1 MHYLKSF
8 VMTLSLFVLTVPVI
22 HAGDV
27 EDINSMVKKKVAVIF
42 DLLGKQDIEKN
53 ERNEKIVGEL
63 NEIMDFQLAAY
74 LSLGKHWKKISKT
87 QKKEFVETFQQYINN
102 YIVEKIDLYTNQKID
117 IGDSKIVKKGRA
129 ELEIGILSGGETL
142 QVNFK
147 LRKNKKKE
155 WRVYD
160 VDIEGVS
167 LITTFRSQFS
177 GVLKTVPLK
186 SYWRNSKIQ
195 PNKADAA
202 QKSLRPDHPQVFKHG
217 PFTDPA
223 RSGVP
228 RL

>member
-42 DLLGKQDIEKN
+42 DLLGKQNIEKN

-177 GVLKTVPLK
+177 GVLKNSSFEELLEKLK
-186 SYWRNSKIQ
+186 NPTEQS
-195 PNKADAA
+195 
-202 QKSLRPDHPQVFKHG
+202 
-217 PFTDPA
+217 
-223 RSGVP
+223 
-228 RL
+228 

>member
-1 MHYLKSF
+1 MRYLKSF
-8 VMTLSLFVLTVPVI
+8 VMTLILFVLTVPVI
-22 HAGDV
+22 QAGDV
-27 EDINSMVKKKVAVIF
+27 EDINSMVKKKVSVIF
-42 DLLGKQDIEKN
+42 DMLGKQDIEKN

-63 NEIMDFQLAAY
+63 NEIMDFKLAAY

-177 GVLKTVPLK
+177 GVLKKSSFEELLEKLK
-186 SYWRNSKIQ
+186 NPTEQS
-195 PNKADAA
+195 
-202 QKSLRPDHPQVFKHG
+202 
-217 PFTDPA
+217 
-223 RSGVP
+223 
-228 RL
+228 

>member
-8 VMTLSLFVLTVPVI
+8 VMTLSLLVLTIPVI
-22 HAGDV
+22 QAGDV
-27 EDINSMVKKKVAVIF
+27 EDINSMVKKKVSVIF

-63 NEIMDFQLAAY
+63 NEIMDFKLAAY

-177 GVLKTVPLK
+177 GVLKKSSFEELLEKLK
-186 SYWRNSKIQ
+186 NPTEQS
-195 PNKADAA
+195 
-202 QKSLRPDHPQVFKHG
+202 
-217 PFTDPA
+217 
-223 RSGVP
+223 
-228 RL
+228 

>member
-22 HAGDV
+22 QAGDV

-177 GVLKTVPLK
+177 GVLKNSTFEELLEKLK
-186 SYWRNSKIQ
+186 NPTEQS
-195 PNKADAA
+195 
-202 QKSLRPDHPQVFKHG
+202 
-217 PFTDPA
+217 
-223 RSGVP
+223 
-228 RL
+228 

>member
-8 VMTLSLFVLTVPVI
+8 VMTLSLLVLTFPVI

-63 NEIMDFQLAAY
+63 NEIMDFKLAAY

-117 IGDSKIVKKGRA
+117 IGDSKIVKKGRS

-177 GVLKTVPLK
+177 GVLKNSSFEELLEKLK
-186 SYWRNSKIQ
+186 YPTEQS
-195 PNKADAA
+195 
-202 QKSLRPDHPQVFKHG
+202 
-217 PFTDPA
+217 
-223 RSGVP
+223 
-228 RL
+228 

>member
-53 ERNEKIVGEL
+53 ERNKKIVGEL

-87 QKKEFVETFQQYINN
+87 QKKEFVETFQLYINN

-177 GVLKTVPLK
+177 GVLKNSSFEELLEKLK
-186 SYWRNSKIQ
+186 NPTEQS
-195 PNKADAA
+195 
-202 QKSLRPDHPQVFKHG
+202 
-217 PFTDPA
+217 
-223 RSGVP
+223 
-228 RL
+228 

>member
-1 MHYLKSF
+1 MRYLKSF

-22 HAGDV
+22 QAGDV
-27 EDINSMVKKKVAVIF
+27 EDINSMVKKKVSVIF

-53 ERNEKIVGEL
+53 ERNEIIVGEL
-63 NEIMDFQLAAY
+63 NEIMDFKLAAY

-177 GVLKTVPLK
+177 GVLKNSSFEELLEKLK
-186 SYWRNSKIQ
+186 NPTEQS
-195 PNKADAA
+195 
-202 QKSLRPDHPQVFKHG
+202 
-217 PFTDPA
+217 
-223 RSGVP
+223 
-228 RL
+228 

>member
-8 VMTLSLFVLTVPVI
+8 VMTLSLFVLTVPVLQ
-22 HAGDV
+22 AGDV

-177 GVLKTVPLK
+177 GVLKNSSFEELLEKLK
-186 SYWRNSKIQ
+186 NPTEQS
-195 PNKADAA
+195 
-202 QKSLRPDHPQVFKHG
+202 
-217 PFTDPA
+217 
-223 RSGVP
+223 
-228 RL
+228 

>member
-22 HAGDV
+22 QAGDV
-27 EDINSMVKKKVAVIF
+27 EDINSMVKKKVSVIF

-53 ERNEKIVGEL
+53 ERNEKIVGQL

-74 LSLGKHWKKISKT
+74 LSLGKQWKKISKT

-177 GVLKTVPLK
+177 GVLKNSSFEELLEKLK
-186 SYWRNSKIQ
+186 NPTEHS
-195 PNKADAA
+195 
-202 QKSLRPDHPQVFKHG
+202 
-217 PFTDPA
+217 
-223 RSGVP
+223 
-228 RL
+228 

>member
-1 MHYLKSF
+1 MRYLKSF

-22 HAGDV
+22 QAGDV

-63 NEIMDFQLAAY
+63 NEIMDFKLAAY
-74 LSLGKHWKKISKT
+74 LSLGKHWKKISTK
-87 QKKEFVETFQQYINN
+87 QKKEFVKIFQQYINN

-177 GVLKTVPLK
+177 GVLKNSSFEELLEKLK
-186 SYWRNSKIQ
+186 NPTEQS
-195 PNKADAA
+195 
-202 QKSLRPDHPQVFKHG
+202 
-217 PFTDPA
+217 
-223 RSGVP
+223 
-228 RL
+228 

>member
-8 VMTLSLFVLTVPVI
+8 VMTLSLFMLTVPVI
-22 HAGDV
+22 QAGDV

-177 GVLKTVPLK
+177 GVLKNSSFEELLEKLK
-186 SYWRNSKIQ
+186 NPTEQS
-195 PNKADAA
+195 
-202 QKSLRPDHPQVFKHG
+202 
-217 PFTDPA
+217 
-223 RSGVP
+223 
-228 RL
+228 

>member
-1 MHYLKSF
+1 MRYLKSF

-22 HAGDV
+22 QAGDV

-147 LRKNKKKE
+147 LRKNKNKE

-177 GVLKTVPLK
+177 GVLKNSSFEELLEKLK
-186 SYWRNSKIQ
+186 NPTEQS
-195 PNKADAA
+195 
-202 QKSLRPDHPQVFKHG
+202 
-217 PFTDPA
+217 
-223 RSGVP
+223 
-228 RL
+228 

>member
-177 GVLKTVPLK
+177 GVVKNSSFEELLEKLKNPTEQ
-186 SYWRNSKIQ
+186 S
-195 PNKADAA
+195 
-202 QKSLRPDHPQVFKHG
+202 
-217 PFTDPA
+217 
-223 RSGVP
+223 
-228 RL
+228 

>member
-1 MHYLKSF
+1 MRNLKSF

-22 HAGDV
+22 QAGDV
-27 EDINSMVKKKVAVIF
+27 EDINSMVKKKVSVIF
-42 DLLGKQDIEKN
+42 DQLGKQDIEKN

-74 LSLGKHWKKISKT
+74 LSLGKHWKKISKK
-87 QKKEFVETFQQYINN
+87 QKKEFVKIFQQYINN

-177 GVLKTVPLK
+177 GVLKNSSFEELLEKLK
-186 SYWRNSKIQ
+186 NPTEQS
-195 PNKADAA
+195 
-202 QKSLRPDHPQVFKHG
+202 
-217 PFTDPA
+217 
-223 RSGVP
+223 
-228 RL
+228 

>member
-8 VMTLSLFVLTVPVI
+8 VMSLSLFVLTVPVI
-22 HAGDV
+22 QAGDV
-27 EDINSMVKKKVAVIF
+27 EDINSMVKKKVSVIF

-63 NEIMDFQLAAY
+63 NEIMDFKLAAY

-177 GVLKTVPLK
+177 GVLKNSSFEELLEKLK
-186 SYWRNSKIQ
+186 NPTEQS
-195 PNKADAA
+195 
-202 QKSLRPDHPQVFKHG
+202 
-217 PFTDPA
+217 
-223 RSGVP
+223 
-228 RL
+228 

>member
-22 HAGDV
+22 QAGDV
-27 EDINSMVKKKVAVIF
+27 EDINSMVKKKVSVIF

-63 NEIMDFQLAAY
+63 NEIMDFKLAAY

-142 QVNFK
+142 EINFK

-177 GVLKTVPLK
+177 GVLKNSSFEELLEKLK
-186 SYWRNSKIQ
+186 NPTEQS
-195 PNKADAA
+195 
-202 QKSLRPDHPQVFKHG
+202 
-217 PFTDPA
+217 
-223 RSGVP
+223 
-228 RL
+228 

>member
-87 QKKEFVETFQQYINN
+87 QKKKFVETFQQYINN
-102 YIVEKIDLYTNQKID
+102 YIVEKIDLYTNQNID

-177 GVLKTVPLK
+177 GVLKNSSFEELLEKLK
-186 SYWRNSKIQ
+186 NPTEQS
-195 PNKADAA
+195 
-202 QKSLRPDHPQVFKHG
+202 
-217 PFTDPA
+217 
-223 RSGVP
+223 
-228 RL
+228 

>member
-87 QKKEFVETFQQYINN
+87 QKKELVETFQQYINN

-177 GVLKTVPLK
+177 GVLKNSSFEELLEKLK
-186 SYWRNSKIQ
+186 NPTEQS
-195 PNKADAA
+195 
-202 QKSLRPDHPQVFKHG
+202 
-217 PFTDPA
+217 
-223 RSGVP
+223 
-228 RL
+228 

>member
-177 GVLKTVPLK
+177 GVLKNRSFEELLEKLK
-186 SYWRNSKIQ
+186 NPTEQS
-195 PNKADAA
+195 
-202 QKSLRPDHPQVFKHG
+202 
-217 PFTDPA
+217 
-223 RSGVP
+223 
-228 RL
+228 

>member
-1 MHYLKSF
+1 MRYLKSF

-22 HAGDV
+22 QAGDV
-27 EDINSMVKKKVAVIF
+27 EDINSMVKKKVSVIF

-63 NEIMDFQLAAY
+63 NEIMDFKLAAY

-142 QVNFK
+142 EVNFK

-177 GVLKTVPLK
+177 GVLKNTSFEELLEKLK
-186 SYWRNSKIQ
+186 NPTEQS
-195 PNKADAA
+195 
-202 QKSLRPDHPQVFKHG
+202 
-217 PFTDPA
+217 
-223 RSGVP
+223 
-228 RL
+228 

>member
-63 NEIMDFQLAAY
+63 NEIMDFKLAAY

-87 QKKEFVETFQQYINN
+87 QKKEFLETFQQYINN

-177 GVLKTVPLK
+177 GVLKNSSFEELLEKLK
-186 SYWRNSKIQ
+186 NPTEQS
-195 PNKADAA
+195 
-202 QKSLRPDHPQVFKHG
+202 
-217 PFTDPA
+217 
-223 RSGVP
+223 
-228 RL
+228 

>member
-63 NEIMDFQLAAY
+63 NEIMDFKLAAY

-177 GVLKTVPLK
+177 GVLKNSSFEELLEKLK
-186 SYWRNSKIQ
+186 NPTEQS
-195 PNKADAA
+195 
-202 QKSLRPDHPQVFKHG
+202 
-217 PFTDPA
+217 
-223 RSGVP
+223 
-228 RL
+228 

>member
-27 EDINSMVKKKVAVIF
+27 EDINSMVKKKVSVIF

-63 NEIMDFQLAAY
+63 NEIMDFKLAAY

-177 GVLKTVPLK
+177 GVLKNSSFEELLEKLK
-186 SYWRNSKIQ
+186 NPTEQS
-195 PNKADAA
+195 
-202 QKSLRPDHPQVFKHG
+202 
-217 PFTDPA
+217 
-223 RSGVP
+223 
-228 RL
+228 

>member
-177 GVLKTVPLK
+177 GVLKNSSFEELLEKLK
-186 SYWRNSKIQ
+186 NQTEQS
-195 PNKADAA
+195 
-202 QKSLRPDHPQVFKHG
+202 
-217 PFTDPA
+217 
-223 RSGVP
+223 
-228 RL
+228 

>member
-22 HAGDV
+22 QAGDV
-27 EDINSMVKKKVAVIF
+27 EDINSMVKKKVSVIF

-63 NEIMDFQLAAY
+63 NEIMDFKLAAY
-74 LSLGKHWKKISKT
+74 LSLGKQWKKISKT

-177 GVLKTVPLK
+177 GVLK
-186 SYWRNSKIQ
+186 NSSFEELLEKLENPTEQ
-195 PNKADAA
+195 
-202 QKSLRPDHPQVFKHG
+202 S
-217 PFTDPA
+217 
-223 RSGVP
+223 
-228 RL
+228 

>member
-22 HAGDV
+22 QAGDV

-167 LITTFRSQFS
+167 LITTFRSQFT
-177 GVLKTVPLK
+177 GVLKNSSFEELLEKLK
-186 SYWRNSKIQ
+186 NPTEQS
-195 PNKADAA
+195 
-202 QKSLRPDHPQVFKHG
+202 
-217 PFTDPA
+217 
-223 RSGVP
+223 
-228 RL
+228 

>member
-1 MHYLKSF
+1 MRYLKSF

-22 HAGDV
+22 QAGDV
-27 EDINSMVKKKVAVIF
+27 EDINSMVKKKVSVIF

-74 LSLGKHWKKISKT
+74 LSLGKYWKKISKT

-142 QVNFK
+142 EVNFK

-177 GVLKTVPLK
+177 GGLKNSSFEELLEKLK
-186 SYWRNSKIQ
+186 NPTEQS
-195 PNKADAA
+195 
-202 QKSLRPDHPQVFKHG
+202 
-217 PFTDPA
+217 
-223 RSGVP
+223 
-228 RL
+228 

>member
-1 MHYLKSF
+1 MEKVEQILA
-8 VMTLSLFVLTVPVI
+8 LVLTVPVI

-27 EDINSMVKKKVAVIF
+27 EDINSMVKKKVSVIF

-63 NEIMDFQLAAY
+63 NEIMDFKLAAY

-177 GVLKTVPLK
+177 GVLKNSSLFIKHPR
-186 SYWRNSKIQ
+186 SYKRISK
-195 PNKADAA
+195 K
-202 QKSLRPDHPQVFKHG
+202 
-217 PFTDPA
+217 T
-223 RSGVP
+223 
-228 RL
+228 

>member
-27 EDINSMVKKKVAVIF
+27 EDINSMVKKKVSVIF

-53 ERNEKIVGEL
+53 ERNKKIVGEL
-63 NEIMDFQLAAY
+63 NEIMDFKLAAY

-142 QVNFK
+142 QINFK
-147 LRKNKKKE
+147 LRKNKKME

-177 GVLKTVPLK
+177 GVLKNSSFEELLEKLK
-186 SYWRNSKIQ
+186 NPTEQS
-195 PNKADAA
+195 
-202 QKSLRPDHPQVFKHG
+202 
-217 PFTDPA
+217 
-223 RSGVP
+223 
-228 RL
+228 

>member
-22 HAGDV
+22 QAGDV
-27 EDINSMVKKKVAVIF
+27 EDINSMVKKKVSVIF

-63 NEIMDFQLAAY
+63 NEIMDFKLAAY

-155 WRVYD
+155 WRAYD

-177 GVLKTVPLK
+177 GVLKNSSFEELLEKLK
-186 SYWRNSKIQ
+186 NPTEQS
-195 PNKADAA
+195 
-202 QKSLRPDHPQVFKHG
+202 
-217 PFTDPA
+217 
-223 RSGVP
+223 
-228 RL
+228 

>member
-87 QKKEFVETFQQYINN
+87 QKKEFVETFQLYINN

-160 VDIEGVS
+160 VEIEGVS

-177 GVLKTVPLK
+177 GVLKNSSFEELLEKLK
-186 SYWRNSKIQ
+186 NPTEQS
-195 PNKADAA
+195 
-202 QKSLRPDHPQVFKHG
+202 
-217 PFTDPA
+217 
-223 RSGVP
+223 
-228 RL
+228 

>member
-8 VMTLSLFVLTVPVI
+8 VMTLSLLVLTVPVI
-22 HAGDV
+22 QAGDV
-27 EDINSMVKKKVAVIF
+27 EDINSMVKKKVSVIF

-63 NEIMDFQLAAY
+63 NEIMDFKLAAY

-87 QKKEFVETFQQYINN
+87 QKKEIVEPFQLYINN

-177 GVLKTVPLK
+177 GVLKNSSFEELMEKLK
-186 SYWRNSKIQ
+186 NPTEQS
-195 PNKADAA
+195 
-202 QKSLRPDHPQVFKHG
+202 
-217 PFTDPA
+217 
-223 RSGVP
+223 
-228 RL
+228 

>member
-8 VMTLSLFVLTVPVI
+8 VMTLSLFVLTVPI
-22 HAGDV
+22 IYAGDV

-177 GVLKTVPLK
+177 GVLKNSSFEDLLEKLK
-186 SYWRNSKIQ
+186 NPTEQS
-195 PNKADAA
+195 
-202 QKSLRPDHPQVFKHG
+202 
-217 PFTDPA
+217 
-223 RSGVP
+223 
-228 RL
+228 

>member
-22 HAGDV
+22 HGGDV

-177 GVLKTVPLK
+177 GVLKNSSFEELLEKLK
-186 SYWRNSKIQ
+186 NPTEQ
-195 PNKADAA
+195 
-202 QKSLRPDHPQVFKHG
+202 
-217 PFTDPA
+217 T
-223 RSGVP
+223 
-228 RL
+228 

>member
-8 VMTLSLFVLTVPVI
+8 VMTLSLFLLTVAVI

-27 EDINSMVKKKVAVIF
+27 EDINSMVKKKVSVIF

-177 GVLKTVPLK
+177 GVLKNSSFEELLEKLK
-186 SYWRNSKIQ
+186 NPTEQS
-195 PNKADAA
+195 
-202 QKSLRPDHPQVFKHG
+202 
-217 PFTDPA
+217 
-223 RSGVP
+223 
-228 RL
+228 

>member
-22 HAGDV
+22 QAGDV
-27 EDINSMVKKKVAVIF
+27 EDINSMVKKKVSVIF
-42 DLLGKQDIEKN
+42 VLLGKQDIEKN

-63 NEIMDFQLAAY
+63 NEIMDFKLAAY

-177 GVLKTVPLK
+177 GVLKNSSFEELLEKLK
-186 SYWRNSKIQ
+186 NPTEQS
-195 PNKADAA
+195 
-202 QKSLRPDHPQVFKHG
+202 
-217 PFTDPA
+217 
-223 RSGVP
+223 
-228 RL
+228 